1 MLQWQ
6 GTFLKVEVKEGQQVA
21 EGDVLLILEAMKMET
36 QICAAKSGT
45 IQGINVKQG
54 DVVAVNDTLMSI
66 A

>member
-1 MLQWQ
+1 M
-6 GTFLKVEVKEGQQVA
+6 
-21 EGDVLLILEAMKMET
+21 LLILEAMKMET